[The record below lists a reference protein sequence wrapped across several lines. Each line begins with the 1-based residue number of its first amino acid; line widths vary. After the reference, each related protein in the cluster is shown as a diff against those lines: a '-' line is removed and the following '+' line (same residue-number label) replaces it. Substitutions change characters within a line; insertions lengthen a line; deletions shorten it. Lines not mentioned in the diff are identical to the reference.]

1 MLRKLR
7 LREKMVF
14 LLKKRVIYEVL
25 QNQLVSQFC
34 KVK

>member
-25 QNQLVSQFC
+25 QNQPVS
-34 KVK
+34 

>member
-25 QNQLVSQFC
+25 QNQLVS
-34 KVK
+34 

>member
-14 LLKKRVIYEVL
+14 LLKKRVICEVL
-25 QNQLVSQFC
+25 QNQLVS
-34 KVK
+34 